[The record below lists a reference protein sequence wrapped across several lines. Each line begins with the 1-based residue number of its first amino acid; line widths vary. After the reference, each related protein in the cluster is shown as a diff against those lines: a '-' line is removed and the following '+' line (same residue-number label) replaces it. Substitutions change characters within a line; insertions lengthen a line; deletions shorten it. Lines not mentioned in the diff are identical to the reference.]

1 MQRRGSKRI
10 PIAQMNWIVL
20 VLVLSAGVVRTDL
33 YGAPFAAAYA
43 AARKDYTLLPS
54 VGRSG
59 MTFEVGACPWG
70 CLVADLYAQSRKLI
84 LAALDFIEAH
94 NTALDPWQSSP
105 PEMMTIEVPV
115 FNSIFAM
122 QYPDGYPMIH
132 PALQGRDFT
141 RLEEGDPIFMGLDGG
156 ARM

>member
-1 MQRRGSKRI
+1 MADYI
-10 PIAQMNWIVL
+10 HTHPYV
-20 VLVLSAGVVRTDL
+20 
-33 YGAPFAAAYA
+33 APFAAAYA

-94 NTALDPWQSSP
+94 NTAL
-105 PEMMTIEVPV
+105 
-115 FNSIFAM
+115 
-122 QYPDGYPMIH
+122 
-132 PALQGRDFT
+132 
-141 RLEEGDPIFMGLDGG
+141 RLEVRLHSC
-156 ARM
+156 AHQHCR